1 MKDTFRKAV
10 SLKKKKRYSK
20 GDITP
25 EVTFLKDS
33 TVLTNFI
40 KLHSRIQQNEIH
52 MRNGIEKRL
61 RFLIDFGKFEK
72 QNLQLTE
79 FDNRLKQVEEKMQNI
94 QTESKDRFL
103 YFIFHMH
110 LLSRIFFVENGFKTI
125 HSPSFKA
132 SIDRKLDKTEIY
144 AREEIVQ
151 SFFG

>member
-79 FDNRLKQVEEKMQNI
+79 FDDRLKQVEEKMQNI

-110 LLSRIFFVENGFKTI
+110 LLSSIFFC
-125 HSPSFKA
+125 
-132 SIDRKLDKTEIY
+132 RK
-144 AREEIVQ
+144 R
-151 SFFG
+151 F

>member
-40 KLHSRIQQNEIH
+40 KLHSRIQKNEIH

-79 FDNRLKQVEEKMQNI
+79 FDDRLKQVEEKMQNI

-103 YFIFHMH
+103 YFPYA
-110 LLSRIFFVENGFKTI
+110 LLSSTFLSKTVSRQFIARVSKQVLIEN
-125 HSPSFKA
+125 
-132 SIDRKLDKTEIY
+132 
-144 AREEIVQ
+144 
-151 SFFG
+151 